1 MSPGC
6 VGFHPSS
13 SRMTALEAGM
23 SAARKPASQAKCSPS
38 SSSATQTTGRWETA
52 ADDLGDVADR
62 NALVGAHRLTHGGVH
77 GGDTRR
83 RRGRRRPLLLG
94 HDNRQAL
101 ASEGRAV
108 EMDELGNHAE
118 ASARFSSPPLRKSGS
133 ITAPYAASTCP
144 MCAIRTRGWR
154 PKQHGRSLPLR
165 TSTSTPAP
173 SAETSAPP
181 GRTARPRQP

>member
-1 MSPGC
+1 MEASLPVSRWIRLGGSLRQPGRRSARSSGPWSRSSMSPGC

-38 SSSATQTTGRWETA
+38 SSSATQTTRRWEMA

-83 RRGRRRPLLLG
+83 RRGQRRPLLLG
-94 HDNRQAL
+94 HDNRHAL

-108 EMDELGNHAE
+108 EMDELRQRGVRSGEHNCSGRRRESRRDRVRVRRRRGVAY
-118 ASARFSSPPLRKSGS
+118 AS
-133 ITAPYAASTCP
+133 
-144 MCAIRTRGWR
+144 
-154 PKQHGRSLPLR
+154 
-165 TSTSTPAP
+165 
-173 SAETSAPP
+173 
-181 GRTARPRQP
+181 